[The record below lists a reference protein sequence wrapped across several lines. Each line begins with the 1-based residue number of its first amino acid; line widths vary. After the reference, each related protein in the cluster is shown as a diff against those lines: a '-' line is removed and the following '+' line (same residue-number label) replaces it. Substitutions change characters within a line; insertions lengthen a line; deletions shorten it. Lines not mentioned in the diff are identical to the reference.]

1 MRPRIQL
8 LSPDLIGRIL
18 REAFELLMSPGVR
31 VGSAVVELLRSAGV
45 KVDVAA
51 GFADNVADSDA
62 VAHIP
67 ESLVRQCLA
76 SAPRDFYLFNRQ
88 GEKAVHYG
96 GDDVHFDPGSCC
108 VQMLDPDTL
117 EARPSETRDLVR
129 IVQVTETLP
138 QFAAQ
143 STAVVCSDARSDALL
158 SNGASNGNQAPSAI
172 GDLYRLFV
180 VLQHSDKPVV
190 TGSFS
195 AAGLQGMID
204 LLAADSGSPDKL
216 RQQPRAIFDVCPS
229 PPLNWSDFGSHNLL
243 DLARA
248 GVPAEIVSM
257 PLAGGTAP
265 VTLAGSVTQHAAETL
280 AGITLHQLAAPGSPV
295 VWGGAPAIFDMRTGG
310 APMGAVETA
319 MLNMAC
325 AEIGKHLGLPTHGY
339 LVATDSKLV
348 DAQAGAES
356 ARSATLGALAG
367 INMISGAGMLESL
380 ACFSVE
386 KLVIDAESIA
396 SAYRLARGI
405 EVRSNEVRSNEV
417 RDEVRGDAF
426 GDDARGEKI
435 PRETLATAMFA
446 QIGHS
451 GEFLKLKETRA
462 LFRQEQHLPSPV
474 IDRSARGSEPARDV
488 FTRARTRVDEL
499 VSKYRKPSL
508 SEDVLRKFQAIVDRE
523 ADRAAVEGTDSA
535 KNVGAAQTTK

>member
-8 LSPDLIGRIL
+8 LSPDLIERIL
-18 REAFELLMSPGVR
+18 REAFELLMNPGVR
-31 VGSAVVELLRSAGV
+31 VGSAPVVEVLCSAGV
-45 KVDVAA
+45 AVKDGVAR
-51 GFADNVADSDA
+51 
-62 VAHIP
+62 IP
-67 ESLVRQCLA
+67 EPKVRACLA
-76 SAPRDFYLFNRQ
+76 SVPRDFYLYSRR

-108 VQMLDPDTL
+108 VQVLDPDTL

-129 IVQVTETLP
+129 LVQVTEMLP

-143 STAVVCSDARSDALL
+143 STAVVCGDSDL
-158 SNGASNGNQAPSAI
+158 PSAI

-195 AAGLQGMID
+195 ADGLEGMID
-204 LLAADSGSPDKL
+204 LLAADSGGRDKL
-216 RQQPRAIFDVCPS
+216 LQQPRAIFDVCPS
-229 PPLNWSDFGSHNLL
+229 PPLNWSEFGSHNLL

-265 VTLAGSVTQHAAETL
+265 VTLAGSVTQHAAECL
-280 AGITLHQLAAPGSPV
+280 AGITLHQLAEPGSPI
-295 VWGGAPAIFDMRTGG
+295 VWGGAPAIFDMRSGG

-325 AEIGKHLGLPTHGY
+325 AEVGKHLGLPTHGY
-339 LVATDSKLV
+339 LVATDSKFV

-356 ARSATLGALAG
+356 ARSAMLGALTG

-380 ACFSVE
+380 GCHSVE

-396 SAYRLARGI
+396 SAQRLARGI
-405 EVRSNEVRSNEV
+405 DERS
-417 RDEVRGDAF
+417 
-426 GDDARGEKI
+426 GES
-435 PRETLATAMFA
+435 LATAMFA
-446 QIGHS
+446 QTGLS
-451 GEFLKLKETRA
+451 GEFLKLKETRS
-462 LFRQEQHLPSPV
+462 LFRHEQHLPSPV
-474 IDRSARGSEPARDV
+474 IDRSARGSEPATDV
-488 FTRARTRVDEL
+488 FARARARVDEL
-499 VSKYRKPSL
+499 VGMYQKPSL
-508 SEDVLRKFQAIVDRE
+508 PEDVLRKFQAIVNRE
-523 ADRAAVEGTDSA
+523 ANREAGPERITAALPAS
-535 KNVGAAQTTK
+535 

>member
-1 MRPRIQL
+1 MRPTIQL
-8 LSPDLIGRIL
+8 LTPDLVGRIL
-18 REAFELLMSPGVR
+18 CEAFELLMSPGVR
-31 VGSAVVELLRSAGV
+31 VGSAPVVDLLRSVGV
-45 KVDVAA
+45 AVND
-51 GFADNVADSDA
+51 G

-67 ESLVRQCLA
+67 ESLVQKCLA
-76 SAPRDFYLFNRQ
+76 SAPRDFYLYNRQ

-129 IVQVTETLP
+129 LIQVTETLP

-143 STAVVCSDARSDALL
+143 STAVVCND
-158 SNGASNGNQAPSAI
+158 APSVI

-180 VLQHSDKPVV
+180 VLQHSHKPVV

-204 LLAADSGSPDKL
+204 LLAADSGSRDNL
-216 RQQPRAIFDVCPS
+216 REKPRAVFDVCPS
-229 PPLNWSDFGSHNLL
+229 PPLNWSEFGSHNLL

-265 VTLAGSVTQHAAETL
+265 VTLAGSVTQHAAEVL
-280 AGITLHQLAAPGSPV
+280 AGITVHQLAGPGSPI

-325 AEIGKHLGLPTHGY
+325 AEVGKQLGLPTHAY
-339 LVATDSKLV
+339 LVATDSKFV

-356 ARSATLGALAG
+356 ARSAMLGALTG

-380 ACFSVE
+380 ACHSVE

-396 SAYRLARGI
+396 SAYRLVRGI
-405 EVRSNEVRSNEV
+405 E
-417 RDEVRGDAF
+417 
-426 GDDARGEKI
+426 ARG
-435 PRETLATAMFA
+435 ETLATAMFA
-446 QIGHS
+446 QTGLG

-462 LFRQEQHLPSPV
+462 LFRQEQHLPGAV
-474 IDRSARGSEPARDV
+474 IDRSARGSEPARDILE
-488 FTRARTRVDEL
+488 RARARVDEL
-499 VSKYRKPSL
+499 VSMYQKPSL
-508 SEDVLRKFQAIVDRE
+508 PDDVLRKFQSIVERE
-523 ADRAAVEGTDSA
+523 AHRAGVHSA
-535 KNVGAAQTTK
+535 LSG

>member
-8 LSPDLIGRIL
+8 LSPELIARIL
-18 REAFELLMSPGVR
+18 REAFELLMNPGVR
-31 VGSAVVELLRSAGV
+31 VGSAAVELLRSARVEVEVEVGV
-45 KVDVAA
+45 AVGGAPNDSVAR
-51 GFADNVADSDA
+51 
-62 VAHIP
+62 IP
-67 ESLVRQCLA
+67 ERLVRHCLA
-76 SAPRDFYLFNRQ
+76 SVPRDFYLYNRQ
-88 GEKAVHYG
+88 GGKAVHYG

-117 EARPSETRDLVR
+117 EARPSETRDLIR

-143 STAVVCSDARSDALL
+143 STAVVCSDALL
-158 SNGASNGNQAPSAI
+158 SNDACNGKHAPSAI

-216 RQQPRAIFDVCPS
+216 RQQPRAVFDVCPS
-229 PPLNWSDFGSHNLL
+229 PPLNWSEFGSHNLL

-280 AGITLHQLAAPGSPV
+280 AGITLHQLAGPGSPI

-325 AEIGKHLGLPTHGY
+325 AEVGKHLGLPTHGY

-356 ARSATLGALAG
+356 ARSAMLGALAG

-405 EVRSNEVRSNEV
+405 EVRSDKVHG
-417 RDEVRGDAF
+417 DEVRGER
-426 GDDARGEKI
+426 ARGRKV

-446 QIGHS
+446 QIGLS

-462 LFRQEQHLPSPV
+462 LFRQEQHLPSPI
-474 IDRSARGSEPARDV
+474 IDRSARGSEPASDV
-488 FTRARTRVDEL
+488 LTRARTRVDEL

-523 ADRAAVEGTDSA
+523 ADRAAVEGTEPPN
-535 KNVGAAQTTK
+535 NVGAAEATK

>member
-1 MRPRIQL
+1 MRPGIQL
-8 LSPDLIGRIL
+8 LSVELIGRIL
-18 REAFELLMSPGVR
+18 REAFGLLMSPGVR
-31 VGSAVVELLRSAGV
+31 VGSVAVELLRSAGV
-45 KVDVAA
+45 AVSDGVAR
-51 GFADNVADSDA
+51 
-62 VAHIP
+62 IP

-76 SAPRDFYLFNRQ
+76 SVPRDFYLYNRQ

-129 IVQVTETLP
+129 IVQVTEMLP

-143 STAVVCSDARSDALL
+143 STAVTCNDT
-158 SNGASNGNQAPSAI
+158 PSAI
-172 GDLYRLFV
+172 GDLYRLFI
-180 VLQHSDKPVV
+180 VLQYSDKPVV

-195 AAGLQGMID
+195 ATGLQGMIE

-216 RQQPRAIFDVCPS
+216 RQKPRAVFDVCPS
-229 PPLNWSDFGSHNLL
+229 PPLNWSEFGSHNLL

-280 AGITLHQLAAPGSPV
+280 AGITLHQLAGPGSPV
-295 VWGGAPAIFDMRTGG
+295 VWGGAPAIFDMHTGG

-325 AEIGKHLGLPTHGY
+325 AEVGKHLGLPTHGY
-339 LVATDSKLV
+339 VVATDSKFV

-396 SAYRLARGI
+396 SAQRLARGI
-405 EVRSNEVRSNEV
+405 EVR
-417 RDEVRGDAF
+417 
-426 GDDARGEKI
+426 GE
-435 PRETLATAMFA
+435 ETLATAMFA
-446 QIGHS
+446 KTGLS

-462 LFRQEQHLPSPV
+462 LFRQEQYLPSSV
-474 IDRSARGSEPARDV
+474 IDRNARGSEPPSDI

-499 VSKYRKPSL
+499 VNKYQKPSL
-508 SEDVLRKFQAIVDRE
+508 SEEVLRKFQAIVSREGDRE
-523 ADRAAVEGTDSA
+523 TDRAA
-535 KNVGAAQTTK
+535 AAAELPGN

>member
-1 MRPRIQL
+1 MQR
-8 LSPDLIGRIL
+8 
-18 REAFELLMSPGVR
+18 
-31 VGSAVVELLRSAGV
+31 
-45 KVDVAA
+45 
-51 GFADNVADSDA
+51 
-62 VAHIP
+62 H
-67 ESLVRQCLA
+67 
-76 SAPRDFYLFNRQ
+76 
-88 GEKAVHYG
+88 
-96 GDDVHFDPGSCC
+96 
-108 VQMLDPDTL
+108 
-117 EARPSETRDLVR
+117 
-129 IVQVTETLP
+129 
-138 QFAAQ
+138 
-143 STAVVCSDARSDALL
+143 
-158 SNGASNGNQAPSAI
+158 APSAI

-216 RQQPRAIFDVCPS
+216 RQKPRAVFDVCPS
-229 PPLNWSDFGSHNLL
+229 PPLNWSEFGSHNLL

-280 AGITLHQLAAPGSPV
+280 AGITLHQLAGPGSPV

-325 AEIGKHLGLPTHGY
+325 AEVGKHLGLPTHGY
-339 LVATDSKLV
+339 LVATDSKFV

-356 ARSATLGALAG
+356 ARSAMLGALAG

-396 SAYRLARGI
+396 SAQRLARGI
-405 EVRSNEVRSNEV
+405 EVRG
-417 RDEVRGDAF
+417 DEVAN
-426 GDDARGEKI
+426 E
-435 PRETLATAMFA
+435 PLATAMFA
-446 QIGHS
+446 QTGLS

-462 LFRQEQHLPSPV
+462 LFRQEQHLPSTV
-474 IDRSARGSEPARDV
+474 IDRSARGSEPPSDV

-499 VSKYRKPSL
+499 VSKYQKPYL
-508 SEDVLRKFQAIVDRE
+508 PEEMLRMFQAIVDRE
-523 ADRAAVEGTDSA
+523 ADREASRADVAAELPGS
-535 KNVGAAQTTK
+535 

>member
-8 LSPDLIGRIL
+8 LSPELIARIL

-31 VGSAVVELLRSAGV
+31 VAPAAFELLR
-45 KVDVAA
+45 AA
-51 GFADNVADSDA
+51 GAEVSDG

-67 ESLVRQCLA
+67 ETLARKCLA
-76 SAPRDFYLFNRQ
+76 SVPRDFYLYNRQ
-88 GEKAVHYG
+88 GERVVHYG

-108 VQMLDPDTL
+108 VQMLDPETL

-143 STAVVCSDARSDALL
+143 STAVVCNDAP
-158 SNGASNGNQAPSAI
+158 GEI
-172 GDLYRLFV
+172 GDLYRLLV
-180 VLQHSDKPVV
+180 VLQHSNKPVV

-195 AAGLQGMID
+195 AAGLHGMID
-204 LLAADSGSPDKL
+204 LLAADSGGAENL
-216 RQQPRAIFDVCPS
+216 RQKPRAVFDVCPS
-229 PPLNWSDFGSHNLL
+229 PPLNWSEFGSNNLL

-265 VTLAGSVTQHAAETL
+265 VTLAGSVTQHGAEAL
-280 AGITLHQLAAPGSPV
+280 AGITLHQLARPGSPI

-325 AEIGKHLGLPTHGY
+325 AEVGKHLGLPTHGY
-339 LVATDSKLV
+339 LVATDSKFV

-356 ARSATLGALAG
+356 ARSVILGALTG
-367 INMISGAGMLESL
+367 INMISGAGMIESL
-380 ACFSVE
+380 ACHSVE

-396 SAYRLARGI
+396 SAYRL
-405 EVRSNEVRSNEV
+405 
-417 RDEVRGDAF
+417 VRGVEVS
-426 GDDARGEKI
+426 DDAGQ
-435 PRETLATAMFA
+435 TLATAMFA
-446 QIGHS
+446 QTGLS

-462 LFRQEQHLPSPV
+462 LFRKEQSLPSAV
-474 IDRSARGSEPARDV
+474 IDRSARGSESPTDIFA
-488 FTRARTRVDEL
+488 RARARVDEL
-499 VSKYRKPSL
+499 VSTYRKPSFA
-508 SEDVLRKFQAIVDRE
+508 EGVLQAFQRIMEHE
-523 ADRAAVEGTDSA
+523 AERAA
-535 KNVGAAQTTK
+535 AAAEMS

>member
-8 LSPDLIGRIL
+8 LSPELIGRIL
-18 REAFELLMSPGVR
+18 REAFELMMNPGVR

-45 KVDVAA
+45 EVGVAV
-51 GFADNVADSDA
+51 GVASNDG
-62 VAHIP
+62 VARIP

-76 SAPRDFYLFNRQ
+76 SVPRDFYLYNRQ

-108 VQMLDPDTL
+108 VQMLDPETL

-143 STAVVCSDARSDALL
+143 STAVICSDAVV
-158 SNGASNGNQAPSAI
+158 SNGNEAPSAI

-216 RQQPRAIFDVCPS
+216 RQEPRAVFDVCPS
-229 PPLNWSDFGSHNLL
+229 PPLNWSEFGSHNLL

-265 VTLAGSVTQHAAETL
+265 VTLAGSVTQHAAEVL
-280 AGITLHQLAAPGSPV
+280 AGITLHQLAGAGSPI

-319 MLNMAC
+319 MLNVAC
-325 AEIGKHLGLPTHGY
+325 AEVGKHLGLPTHAY
-339 LVATDSKLV
+339 LVATDSKFV

-356 ARSATLGALAG
+356 ARSAMLGALAG

-396 SAYRLARGI
+396 SAQRLARGI
-405 EVRSNEVRSNEV
+405 EVR
-417 RDEVRGDAF
+417 G
-426 GDDARGEKI
+426 
-435 PRETLATAMFA
+435 ETLATAMFA
-446 QIGHS
+446 QTGLS

-474 IDRSARGSEPARDV
+474 IDRSARGSEPASDV
-488 FTRARTRVDEL
+488 FRRARTRVDEL
-499 VSKYRKPSL
+499 VSKYQKPSL
-508 SEDVLRKFQAIVDRE
+508 PEDVLRKFQAIVDRE
-523 ADRAAVEGTDSA
+523 ADRA
-535 KNVGAAQTTK
+535 GAAAALPGN

>member
-8 LSPDLIGRIL
+8 LSPELIGRIL
-18 REAFELLMSPGVR
+18 REAFELLMNPGVR

-45 KVDVAA
+45 EVDVAA
-51 GFADNVADSDA
+51 GFADNVAASDG
-62 VAHIP
+62 VARLP
-67 ESLVRQCLA
+67 ERLVRQCLA
-76 SAPRDFYLFNRQ
+76 SAPRDFYLYNRQ

-108 VQMLDPDTL
+108 VQILDPETL

-143 STAVVCSDARSDALL
+143 STAVVCSDALLSDALL
-158 SNGASNGNQAPSAI
+158 SNDACNGNQAPSAI

-216 RQQPRAIFDVCPS
+216 RQQPRAVFDVCPS
-229 PPLNWSDFGSHNLL
+229 PPLNWSEFGSHNLI

-280 AGITLHQLAAPGSPV
+280 AGITLHQLAGPGSPV

-325 AEIGKHLGLPTHGY
+325 AEVGKHLGLPTHGY

-405 EVRSNEVRSNEV
+405 EFHSEVLS
-417 RDEVRGDAF
+417 DK
-426 GDDARGEKI
+426 ARGEKI

-446 QIGHS
+446 QIGLS

-474 IDRSARGSEPARDV
+474 IDRSARGSEPASDV

-499 VSKYRKPSL
+499 VNKYRKPSL

-523 ADRAAVEGTDSA
+523 ADRAAVEGTEPGN
-535 KNVGAAQTTK
+535 NVGAAQTTK

>member
-8 LSPDLIGRIL
+8 LGPELINRIL
-18 REAFELLMSPGVR
+18 REAFELLMNPGIR
-31 VGSAVVELLRSAGV
+31 VGSAVVELLQSAGAEV
-45 KVDVAA
+45 SEGIAR
-51 GFADNVADSDA
+51 
-62 VAHIP
+62 IP
-67 ESLVRQCLA
+67 ESLARKCLA
-76 SAPRDFYLFNRQ
+76 SAPRDFYLYNRQ

-96 GDDVHFDPGSCC
+96 GDDVQFDPGSCC
-108 VQMLDPDTL
+108 VQVLDPETL

-143 STAVVCSDARSDALL
+143 STAVVCTDAP
-158 SNGASNGNQAPSAI
+158 GEI

-204 LLAADSGSPDKL
+204 LLVADSGSADKL
-216 RQQPRAIFDVCPS
+216 RQQPRAVFDVCPS
-229 PPLNWSDFGSHNLL
+229 PPLNWSEFGSHNLL

-265 VTLAGSVTQHAAETL
+265 VTIAGSVTQHAAEAL
-280 AGITLHQLAAPGSPV
+280 AGITLHQLAGPGSPI

-325 AEIGKHLGLPTHGY
+325 AEVGKHLGLPTHGY
-339 LVATDSKLV
+339 LVATDSKFV

-356 ARSATLGALAG
+356 ARSAMLGALTG
-367 INMISGAGMLESL
+367 INMISGAGMIESL
-380 ACFSVE
+380 ACHSVE
-386 KLVIDAESIA
+386 KLVLDAESIA
-396 SAYRLARGI
+396 STYRLLRGV
-405 EVRSNEVRSNEV
+405 EASDAS
-417 RDEVRGDAF
+417 RG
-426 GDDARGEKI
+426 
-435 PRETLATAMFA
+435 ETLATAMFA
-446 QIGHS
+446 QTGFP
-451 GEFLKLKETRA
+451 GEFLKLKETRS
-462 LFRQEQHLPSPV
+462 LFRKEQYLPSPV
-474 IDRSARGSEPARDV
+474 IDRSARGSEPPTDV
-488 FTRARTRVDEL
+488 FTRALARVDDL
-499 VSKYRKPSL
+499 VSTYQKPSL
-508 SEDVLRKFQAIVDRE
+508 SEDVLQKSHAIIERE
-523 ADRAAVEGTDSA
+523 TKRA
-535 KNVGAAQTTK
+535 GAAALLAQD

>member
-1 MRPRIQL
+1 MRPRVQL
-8 LSPDLIGRIL
+8 LSPELIGRIL
-18 REAFELLMSPGVR
+18 REAFALLMNPGVR

-45 KVDVAA
+45 EVGV
-51 GFADNVADSDA
+51 ADNDGVAR
-62 VAHIP
+62 IP
-67 ESLVRQCLA
+67 ESLVRRCLA
-76 SAPRDFYLFNRQ
+76 STPRDFCLYNRQ

-108 VQMLDPDTL
+108 VQMLDPETL
-117 EARPSETRDLVR
+117 EARQSETRDLVR

-143 STAVVCSDARSDALL
+143 STAVVCSDA
-158 SNGASNGNQAPSAI
+158 PTAI
-172 GDLYRLFV
+172 GDLYRLFI

-216 RQQPRAIFDVCPS
+216 RQQPRAVFDVCPS
-229 PPLNWSDFGSHNLL
+229 PPLNWSEFGSHNLL

-248 GVPAEIVSM
+248 GVPAQIVSM

-280 AGITLHQLAAPGSPV
+280 AGITLHQLAGPGSPI

-319 MLNMAC
+319 MLNLAC
-325 AEIGKHLGLPTHGY
+325 AEVGKHLGLPTHGY
-339 LVATDSKLV
+339 LVATDSKFV

-356 ARSATLGALAG
+356 ARSAMLGALAG

-396 SAYRLARGI
+396 SAQRLARGI
-405 EVRSNEVRSNEV
+405 EVR
-417 RDEVRGDAF
+417 
-426 GDDARGEKI
+426 GES
-435 PRETLATAMFA
+435 LATAMFA
-446 QIGHS
+446 QTGLS
-451 GEFLKLKETRA
+451 GEFLQLKETRA
-462 LFRQEQHLPSPV
+462 LFRQEQYLPSSV
-474 IDRSARGSEPARDV
+474 IDRSARGSEPPSDV
-488 FTRARTRVDEL
+488 FTRARTRADEL

-508 SEDVLRKFQAIVDRE
+508 PEDVLRKFQAIVSHE
-523 ADRAAVEGTDSA
+523 AERAGV
-535 KNVGAAQTTK
+535 AAAPPMN